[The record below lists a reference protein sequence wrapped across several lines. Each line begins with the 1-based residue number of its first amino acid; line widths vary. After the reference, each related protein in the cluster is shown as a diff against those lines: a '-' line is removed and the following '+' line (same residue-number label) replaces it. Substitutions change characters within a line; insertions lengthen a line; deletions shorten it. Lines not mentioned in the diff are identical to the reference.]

1 MALDRNGSLN
11 ASDRV
16 ANNAYL
22 LLAIASLFW
31 SGNHVLGRAIAGE
44 APPIGLA
51 MLRWLLPAVFLWP
64 FARPHLARDWP
75 VIKRHWFLLFFLGVS
90 GGSIFSAGQYIGLQY
105 TTALNVSV
113 LNSLTPVF
121 ILVTGALIFR
131 DRLTAAQIG
140 GILISFAGVLVIVS
154 KLSVET
160 IANLNF
166 NIGDIIIVANMAI
179 MAIYS
184 SYLRL
189 APKMHWPSFI
199 FIVAAVSTVSALPF
213 AIWEYAA
220 GPRFHETWFVFF
232 TVIYVAIFP
241 SLISYAAW
249 TRGVELIG
257 PNRAGPFLHLTPLY
271 SALLASV
278 FLGEQ
283 LRAFHVLG
291 FALILSGVFLASR
304 QPSIDSGVH

>member
-11 ASDRV
+11 ASDRI
-16 ANNAYL
+16 ANNAYF

-51 MLRWLLPAVFLWP
+51 MLRWLLPAVFLWS

-75 VIKRHWFLLFFLGVS
+75 VIKRHWFLLFFLGVT

-140 GILISFAGVLVIVS
+140 GILISFVGVLVIVS
-154 KLSVET
+154 KLSIET

-166 NIGDIIIVANMAI
+166 NIGDIVIVANMAI

-189 APKMHWPSFI
+189 APKMHWLSFI
-199 FIVAAVSTVSALPF
+199 FLFAAISTVSALPF
-213 AIWEYAA
+213 AVWEYAV

-283 LRAFHVLG
+283 LQAFHVLG

-304 QPSIDSGVH
+304 QPSIDGGVH

>member
-16 ANNAYL
+16 ADNAYL

-75 VIKRHWFLLFFLGVS
+75 VIKRHWFLLFFLGVT

-131 DRLTAAQIG
+131 DRLTAAQVG
-140 GILISFAGVLVIVS
+140 GILISFVGVLVIVS
-154 KLSVET
+154 KLSIET
-160 IANLNF
+160 IAHLNF

-189 APKMHWPSFI
+189 APKMHWLSFI
-199 FIVAAVSTVSALPF
+199 FLFAAISTVSALPF
-213 AIWEYAA
+213 AAWEYAV

-304 QPSIDSGVH
+304 QPSIDGGVH

>member
-189 APKMHWPSFI
+189 APKMHWLSFI
-199 FIVAAVSTVSALPF
+199 FIFAAVSTVSALPF